1 MKIGFLSVFYPYRGG
16 IAQFN
21 ANLFRQFEIEHQVV
35 AWNFKRQYPGLLF
48 PGKSQFVDESDA
60 ADAISSRR
68 TLDTINPLSWYK
80 TANEIKDFQPDVLL
94 TRFWMPFF
102 APSLG
107 TVAAV
112 LKKARVKT
120 IALLDN
126 VLPHEP
132 RPGDG
137 ALIRYYLRR
146 HHGFIVM
153 TQAVEAQL
161 RQFVPDAKVLI
172 KPHPIYSHFGKSVDQ
187 QAARQALAIPPSAKL
202 VLFFGFIREY
212 KGLDLL
218 IDSFARLP
226 ADYHLFIVG
235 ECYGDYTRYSR
246 QIDLLGLR
254 TRVHEIIEY
263 VDDTKVSQIF
273 SAADLCV
280 LPYRSA
286 TQSGI
291 AQIAWNF
298 NLPLLV
304 APVGGLA
311 EMVQDGHTG
320 LVLPELDP
328 EILAEKIQDYFISG
342 MKLSF
347 AENMAKQRHRFD
359 WPSFAN
365 STIEFVKNL

>member
-21 ANLFRQFEIEHQVV
+21 ANIFRQLEKEHEVV
-35 AWNFKRQYPGLLF
+35 AWNFQRQYPGLLF
-48 PGKSQFVDESDA
+48 PGKSQFVDKSDN
-60 ADAISSRR
+60 ADAIPTRR
-68 TLDTINPLSWYK
+68 ILDTINPLSWYK
-80 TANEIKDFQPDVLL
+80 TANEIKNFQPDVLI

-107 TVAAV
+107 SVAAA
-112 LKKARVKT
+112 LKTNNVKT

-126 VLPHEP
+126 VLPHER
-132 RPGDG
+132 RPGDN

-153 TQAVEAQL
+153 TRAVEKQL
-161 RQFVPDAKVLI
+161 RQFIPDAKVLL
-172 KPHPIYSHFGKSVDQ
+172 KPHPIYSHFGLGIEQ
-187 QAARQALAIPPSAKL
+187 NTARQALSLPTSAKL
-202 VLFFGFIREY
+202 ILFFGFIREY

-218 IDSFARLP
+218 IESLAKLP
-226 ADYHLFIVG
+226 ADYHLLIVG
-235 ECYGDYTRYSR
+235 ECYGDFTSYSR
-246 QIDLLGLR
+246 QIDRLGLR
-254 TRVHEIIEY
+254 SRIHEKIEY
-263 VDDTKVSQIF
+263 VEDNLVPQIF

-304 APVGGLA
+304 SPVGGLT
-311 EMVQDGHTG
+311 EMVEDGKTG
-320 LVLPELDP
+320 IVLPALEAD
-328 EILAEKIQDYFISG
+328 ILAVKIQTYFEADLKST
-342 MKLSF
+342 F
-347 AENMAKQRHRFD
+347 AKNMAKLRHQFD
-359 WPSFAN
+359 WPSFTA
-365 STIEFVKNL
+365 SLIDFAKTL